1 MNMQVPDS
9 PTPGE
14 TKLVLD
20 TILETLREVK
30 SKMATKDFVDSKF
43 TSFNDRVERIES
55 DVKKIHQDS
64 TRSTGELKKMITDR
78 INQVIADFDEES
90 VIINTRI
97 DQILESKA
105 ETEKEKRARLIYVY
119 MAVFGAV
126 LSLIVSVTTAALVN
140 GLSLN

>member
-97 DQILESKA
+97 DQIIESKA

>member
-1 MNMQVPDS
+1 MQVPDS

-43 TSFNDRVERIES
+43 TSFNDRVDRIET

-64 TRSTGELKKMITDR
+64 TRSTGELKKMITER

-97 DQILESKA
+97 DQIIESKE
-105 ETEKEKRARLIYVY
+105 ETEKEKKARIIYVY

>member
-1 MNMQVPDS
+1 MNMQVPNS

-55 DVKKIHQDS
+55 DVKKIHEDS

-97 DQILESKA
+97 DQIIESKE
-105 ETEKEKRARLIYVY
+105 ETEKEKRARIVYVY
-119 MAVFGAV
+119 MAVLGAI
-126 LSLIVSVTTAALVN
+126 LSLIVSVTTAAIVS

>member
-55 DVKKIHQDS
+55 DVKKIHEDS

-97 DQILESKA
+97 DQIIESKE
-105 ETEKEKRARLIYVY
+105 ETEKEKRARVVYVY
-119 MAVFGAV
+119 MAVLGAI
-126 LSLIVSVTTAALVN
+126 LSLIVSVTTAAIVS

>member
-1 MNMQVPDS
+1 MQVPDS

-97 DQILESKA
+97 DQIIESKA